1 MRFVT
6 FHWHVRVY
14 GLLICDPAWWV
25 DNEEEIHAWM
35 DEHIAGGSSCQLGMT
50 IQFKS
55 DQDQLLFLLRWE

>member
-1 MRFVT
+1 V
-6 FHWHVRVY
+6 
-14 GLLICDPAWWV
+14 ICDPAWWV